1 VATKVLMPKLG
12 LTMTEGKIVRWIKQ
26 EGDPVKKGEPLL
38 EIMTEKIV
46 TEVESPGSGILVKIF
61 HSTNAVVPIT
71 EVIALLAEKGEDW
84 SAAAAEFGHTVDAP
98 VVAEKTVEKD
108 VEKLVDS
115 GSEPILPEKRPD
127 EGTRLK
133 VSPLARR
140 IAEEKGITK
149 EELRII
155 SGSGPSGR
163 IVKKDILAYSERP
176 AKKTAVSAAQQPS
189 GGRVEPL
196 SDLRGAIARRMTQ
209 SFTTTPHF
217 YLEAEADVVS
227 MLEMRSKINEILK
240 KDNESVSINDILVK
254 ITAAALARHPF
265 INASYSDQG
274 ITVHDQVNVGVA
286 VALESG
292 LIVPVIRDASAKGLR
307 EIAQNS
313 RTLIEKARNNSL
325 ALDDITG
332 GTFTLSNLG
341 MFTVDAFT
349 AIINPPEAA
358 ILAVGRVVE
367 KPVCIDGEV
376 VVRKRITLTLSLDHR
391 VLDGAQGA
399 RFLGEIVNYIE
410 NPFLLL

>member
-61 HSTNAVVPIT
+61 HSINAVIPIT

-84 SAAAAEFGHTVDAP
+84 SAAAAEFNHTAAP
-98 VVAEKTVEKD
+98 DMPVNSDKKTVEM
-108 VEKLVDS
+108 VVDS
-115 GSEPILPEKRPD
+115 GSEPILPEEGPD
-127 EGTRLK
+127 DGTRLK

-140 IAEEKGITK
+140 IAEEMGITK
-149 EELRII
+149 EELRFIQ
-155 SGSGPSGR
+155 GSGPSGR
-163 IVKKDILAYSERP
+163 IVKKDILAYSERSV
-176 AKKTAVSAAQQPS
+176 KKTAASVAQQPA

-240 KDNESVSINDILVK
+240 KDSENVSINDILVK
-254 ITAAALARHPF
+254 ITAAALARHPY

-307 EIAQNS
+307 EIALNS
-313 RTLIEKARNNSL
+313 RALIEKARNNSL
-325 ALDDITG
+325 AIDDITG

-358 ILAVGRVVE
+358 ILAVGRVID

-399 RFLGEIVNYIE
+399 HFLGEIVKYIE

>member
-1 VATKVLMPKLG
+1 MATKVLMPKLG

-61 HSTNAVVPIT
+61 HSINAVIPIT

-84 SAAAAEFGHTVDAP
+84 SAAAAEFNHTAAP
-98 VVAEKTVEKD
+98 DMPVNSDKKTVEM
-108 VEKLVDS
+108 VVDS
-115 GSEPILPEKRPD
+115 GSEPILPEEGPD
-127 EGTRLK
+127 DGTRLK

-140 IAEEKGITK
+140 IAEEMGITK
-149 EELRII
+149 EELRFIQ
-155 SGSGPSGR
+155 GSGPSGR
-163 IVKKDILAYSERP
+163 IVKKDILAYSERSV
-176 AKKTAVSAAQQPS
+176 KKTAASVAQQPA

-240 KDNESVSINDILVK
+240 KDSENVSINDILVK
-254 ITAAALARHPF
+254 ITAAALARHPY

-307 EIAQNS
+307 EIALNS
-313 RTLIEKARNNSL
+313 RALIEKARNNSL
-325 ALDDITG
+325 AIDDITG

-358 ILAVGRVVE
+358 ILAVGRVID

-399 RFLGEIVNYIE
+399 HFLGEIVKYIE

>member
-84 SAAAAEFGHTVDAP
+84 SAAAAEFGHTTAP
-98 VVAEKTVEKD
+98 DVVEKAVEKD
-108 VEKLVDS
+108 LEKVIDS
-115 GSEPILPEKRPD
+115 GSEPILPEERPD
-127 EGTRLK
+127 DGARLK

-149 EELRII
+149 DELRSI

-176 AKKTAVSAAQQPS
+176 TKKTAVSAAQQPA
-189 GGRVEPL
+189 GGRVEPM

-217 YLEAEADVVS
+217 YLEAEADAGS

-254 ITAAALARHPF
+254 ITAAALARHPY

-307 EIAQNS
+307 EIAKNS
-313 RTLIEKARNNSL
+313 RALIEKARNNNL

-367 KPVCIDGEV
+367 KPVCADSEV
-376 VVRKRITLTLSLDHR
+376 VVGKRITLTLSLDHR

>member
-1 VATKVLMPKLG
+1 MATKVLMPKLG
-12 LTMTEGKIVRWIKQ
+12 LTMTEGKIIRWIKQ

-61 HSTNAVVPIT
+61 HKTDAVVPIT

-84 SAAAAEFGHTVDAP
+84 SAAAEFGHTHPSDIP
-98 VVAEKTVEKD
+98 EKIVEKD
-108 VEKLVDS
+108 VDR
-115 GSEPILPEKRPD
+115 GSELILPKETPD
-127 EGTRLK
+127 DQTRLK

-149 EELRII
+149 EELRTM

-163 IVKKDILAYSERP
+163 IVKKDILTYFERP
-176 AKKTAVSAAQQPS
+176 VKKKAVSPALQPA

-254 ITAAALARHPF
+254 ITAAALVRHPH

-292 LIVPVIRDASAKGLR
+292 LIVPVIRDASAKRLR
-307 EIAQNS
+307 EIALNG
-313 RTLIEKARNNSL
+313 RALIEKARNNNL

>member
-1 VATKVLMPKLG
+1 MATKVLMPKLG

-26 EGDPVKKGEPLL
+26 EGDPVNKGEPLL

-61 HSTNAVVPIT
+61 HSTDAVVPIT

-84 SAAAAEFGHTVDAP
+84 SAAAAEFGQTAALDIP
-98 VVAEKTVEKD
+98 EKTVEK
-108 VEKLVDS
+108 EINS
-115 GSEPILPEKRPD
+115 SSEPILHKETPAD
-127 EGTRLK
+127 ETRLK

-149 EELRII
+149 EELRTI

-163 IVKKDILAYSERP
+163 IVKKDILTYFERP
-176 AKKTAVSAAQQPS
+176 RKEKAVSPVLPPA

-217 YLEAEADVVS
+217 YLEAEADVAS

-254 ITAAALARHPF
+254 ITAAALVRHPY

-274 ITVHDQVNVGVA
+274 IIVHDQVNVGVA

-307 EIAQNS
+307 EIALNG
-313 RTLIEKARNNSL
+313 RALIEKARNNSL

-341 MFTVDAFT
+341 MFIVDAFT

-367 KPVCIDGEV
+367 KPVCNNGEV
-376 VVRKRITLTLSLDHR
+376 VVGKRITLTLGLDHR

-399 RFLGEIVNYIE
+399 RFLGEIVSYIE

>member
-1 VATKVLMPKLG
+1 MATKVLMPKLG

-61 HSTNAVVPIT
+61 HSTDAVVPIT

-84 SAAAAEFGHTVDAP
+84 SAAAAEFGQTAAP
-98 VVAEKTVEKD
+98 DIPEKAVEKD
-108 VEKLVDS
+108 VEKVVGS
-115 GSEPILPEKRPD
+115 GSEPILPEERPD
-127 EGTRLK
+127 DQARLK

-149 EELRII
+149 EELRTI

-176 AKKTAVSAAQQPS
+176 AKDTAVSAALRPA

-217 YLEAEADVVS
+217 YLEAEADVAS

-254 ITAAALARHPF
+254 IAATALARHPY

-292 LIVPVIRDASAKGLR
+292 LIVPVIRDASVKGLR
-307 EIAQNS
+307 EIALNGRS
-313 RTLIEKARNNSL
+313 LIEKARNNSL

-358 ILAVGRVVE
+358 ILAIGRVVE

-376 VVRKRITLTLSLDHR
+376 VVGKRITLTLGLDHR